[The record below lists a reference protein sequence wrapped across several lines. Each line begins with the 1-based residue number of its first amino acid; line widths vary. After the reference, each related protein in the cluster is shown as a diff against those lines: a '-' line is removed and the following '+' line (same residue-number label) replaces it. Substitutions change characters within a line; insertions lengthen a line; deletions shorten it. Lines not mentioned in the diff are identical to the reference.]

1 MYRVSPF
8 IRHFALALL
17 LGTVLATFWVNLSPD
32 SYYDAIEWRML
43 DLPLPDWIAGSSSS
57 LTLMGVTSDLLMAF
71 FLFFLGKELWEA
83 NMLER
88 GSLRGRRGAMPLMAT
103 LGGMIGAV
111 VVWVMLAAMF
121 ETAEEASFGTG
132 WAVPLGS
139 DVVLG
144 YLVGRMVFG
153 AGSPALHV
161 LLLRTIG
168 TDIAGLLLLGFAYPD
183 QPLRLIWLALPL
195 LASLGVW
202 ALFAR
207 HAHVGASEQHRQRAL
222 HLWPYA
228 IAGALSWIGVA
239 ASGLPPA
246 LGLLPVIPAI
256 PHADRA
262 FGLFA
267 EAEEFLHD
275 PLNRAAHLLVKP
287 LIAIL
292 FLFGLTRGGIDLLA
306 FSPTTLVTLG
316 AMWIGKPLGI
326 ILGGLILAP
335 MLGFPMPAGLR
346 GRDIVIIAGI
356 AGIGFTIPVL
366 ALDSALPGGGMQEA
380 ARLGLGISLLAGPI
394 MVLASRKRGAAG
406 R

>member
-1 MYRVSPF
+1 MYRVSSF

-17 LGTVLATFWVNLSPD
+17 LGTAIATLWVNLAPD
-32 SYYDAIEWRML
+32 SYYDAIEWRVL
-43 DLPLPDWIAGSSSS
+43 DIRLPAWIAGRSSS

-71 FLFFLGKELWEA
+71 FMFFLGKELWEA

-88 GSLRGRRGAMPLMAT
+88 GSLRGRRGAMPLLAM

-111 VVWVMLAAMF
+111 LVWVLLSALI
-121 ETAEEASFGTG
+121 ETAYEASFGTG

-153 AGSPALHV
+153 AGSPALHI
-161 LLLRTIG
+161 LLLLTIG
-168 TDIAGLLLLGFAYPD
+168 TDIAGLLLLGIAYPEH
-183 QPLRLIWLALPL
+183 PLRLIWLALPL
-195 LASLGVW
+195 AASLGVW

-207 HAHVGASEQHRQRAL
+207 HANAGASERHRQRAL
-222 HLWPYA
+222 HLWPYL
-228 IAGALSWIGVA
+228 IAGVLSWVGVA

-246 LGLLPVIPAI
+246 LGLLPIIPAI

-275 PLNRAAHLLVKP
+275 PLNRAAHVLVKP
-287 LIAIL
+287 LIVIL
-292 FLFGLTRGGIDLLA
+292 FLFGLTRGGIDLSA
-306 FSPTTLVTLG
+306 FAPTTLVTLG

-326 ILGGLILAP
+326 ILGGLVLAP
-335 MLGFPMPAGLR
+335 MLGYPMPTGVRA
-346 GRDIVIIAGI
+346 RDMMMIAGI

-366 ALDSALPGGGMQEA
+366 ALDSALPGGAMQEA

-394 MVLASRKRGAAG
+394 MVFLSRRHN
-406 R
+406 